1 MIRYELVTPRPVT
14 WGKIHLYGLL
24 GASMLASLA
33 APEAASSAEAVR
45 TAALPPATQNVREA
59 DLPSVLAFE
68 DAQRYRRIFDLQDAG
83 NWAASD
89 RDIAEI
95 NDRVLLGDVLAQRY
109 LHRGY
114 HTQYQELADWLA
126 SYADLPIARAIYPLA
141 LKRHPVGAPAPAKP
155 AFAQAAIRSPSDDD
169 FETPTASPGA
179 RSAADLER
187 AYRLKDSI
195 RRLAQVNPAKAEA
208 ILAGSEAKL
217 LLDDAD
223 MDEARGIIAEGYL
236 SAGDAQRAL
245 ELSANGHGAA
255 HPTAEWEAGLAD
267 WRLKQYSD
275 ARKHFEAAAKSP
287 AAGPLLASAAAF
299 WAARTALRNRHP
311 ELVNYWLGVAAQH
324 PHTFYGLL
332 ARRTLGVDTYFN
344 FDNGAFTEADA
355 RAIMSTPGGRR
366 ALAFLQIGDIAR
378 ADVELRGLAAR
389 GDVPLR
395 QSVAALADRA
405 NLPALSFQIAAAL
418 SSSSKRDHDRALFP
432 VPQWTPQGGFT
443 VDRALLFAL
452 MRQESQF
459 LPDAKSQAGA
469 VGLMQLM
476 PATAHSLATRIG
488 MTPHGKPDL
497 TDPEV
502 SLTLAQE
509 YIGELTG
516 NAGIGKSLLLI
527 AAAYNSGP
535 APIQRWLASPELRQD
550 PLLFVESIPSRET
563 RSFTRQVMAN
573 YWIYRQRLGQPTPD
587 LDALAAGRWPT
598 YTAFDAPSGQGGR
611 YAAN

>member
-33 APEAASSAEAVR
+33 APEAASGAEVVR
-45 TAALPPATQNVREA
+45 TAALPPSTQNVREA
-59 DLPSVLAFE
+59 DLPTVLAYE
-68 DAQRYRRIFDLQDAG
+68 DVRRYRRIFELQEAG
-83 NWAASD
+83 NWGASD
-89 RDIAEI
+89 LEIGQI
-95 NDRVLLGDVLAQRY
+95 NDRVLMGEVLAQRY
-109 LHRGY
+109 LHKGY
-114 HTQYQELADWLA
+114 HTTYSELAEWMA
-126 SYADLPIARAIYPLA
+126 NYADQPQARNIYPLA
-141 LKRHPVGAPAPAKP
+141 VKRHAGSAPAPAKP
-155 AFAQAAIRSPSDDD
+155 VFGQAPIRSGSDDD
-169 FETPTASPGA
+169 FDTPTASAGA
-179 RSAADLER
+179 RSAAELER
-187 AYRLKDSI
+187 TYRLKDAI

-208 ILAGSEAKL
+208 ILAGSEAKQ
-217 LLDDAD
+217 LLDSGD
-223 MDEARGIIAEGYL
+223 MDEVRGIIAEGYL

-245 ELSANGHGAA
+245 ELSATGSSAA
-255 HPTAEWEAGLAD
+255 RPSAEWEAGLAD
-267 WRLKQYSD
+267 WRLKQYGD
-275 ARKHFEAAAKSP
+275 ARAHFEAAAKSP
-287 AAGPLLASAAAF
+287 GAGPMLASAAAF
-299 WAARTALRNRHP
+299 WSARTALRNRHP

-344 FDNGAFTEADA
+344 FDNGAFTDADA

-366 ALAFLQIGDIAR
+366 ALALIQIGDIAR
-378 ADVELRGLAAR
+378 AEIELRGLAAR
-389 GDVPLR
+389 GDANLR
-395 QSVAALADRA
+395 LSVASLADRA

-459 LPDAKSQAGA
+459 LPEAKSQAGA

-476 PATAHSLATRIG
+476 PATAHSLAQRVG
-488 MTPHGKPDL
+488 MSSHGKPDL

-502 SLTLAQE
+502 SLTLAQL
-509 YIGELTG
+509 YIDELTSTT
-516 NAGIGKSLLLI
+516 GIGKSLLLI

-535 APIQRWLASPELRQD
+535 APIQRWLASADVRQD

-573 YWIYRQRLGQPTPD
+573 FWIYRQRLGQPTPD

-598 YTAFDAPSGQGGR
+598 YTAFDAPSGQGSR

>member
-1 MIRYELVTPRPVT
+1 MIRYELVTPRPGT

-24 GASMLASLA
+24 GASLLAGLA
-33 APEAASSAEAVR
+33 APEGASGAEVVR
-45 TAALPPATQNVREA
+45 TAALPPTQNVREA
-59 DLPSVLAFE
+59 DLPTVLAFE
-68 DAQRYRRIFDLQDAG
+68 DAQRYRRIFELQEAANWGAADL
-83 NWAASD
+83 
-89 RDIAEI
+89 DIDQI
-95 NDRVLLGDVLAQRY
+95 NDPVLMGDVLAQRY

-114 HTQYQELADWLA
+114 HTTYSELADWMA
-126 SYADLPIARAIYPLA
+126 SFSDQPQARNIYPLA
-141 LKRHPVGAPAPAKP
+141 LKRHPAGAPMPAKP
-155 AFAQAAIRSPSDDD
+155 AFGQASVRSGSDDD
-169 FETPTASPGA
+169 FDAPAASAGA
-179 RSAADLER
+179 RSAAELER

-208 ILAGSEAKL
+208 ILAGPEAKT
-217 LLDDAD
+217 LLDHAD
-223 MDEARGIIAEGYL
+223 MDEVRGIIAEGYL

-245 ELSANGHGAA
+245 ELSASGGNAA
-255 HPTAEWEAGLAD
+255 RPSAEWEAGLAD
-267 WRLKQYSD
+267 WRLKQYGD
-275 ARKHFEAAAKSP
+275 AGKHFEAAAKSP
-287 AAGPLLASAAAF
+287 AAGPKLASAAAF
-299 WAARTALRNRHP
+299 WSARTALRTRHP
-311 ELVNYWLGVAAQH
+311 ELVNYWLGIAAQH

-344 FDNGAFTEADA
+344 FDNGAFNEADA

-366 ALAFLQIGDIAR
+366 ALALLQIGDPVR
-378 ADVELRGLAAR
+378 AEVELRALADH
-389 GDVPLR
+389 GDAALR
-395 QSVAALADRA
+395 LSVAALADRA

-418 SSSSKRDHDRALFP
+418 SISGKRGGDRALFP

-459 LPDAKSQAGA
+459 LPEAKSQAGA

-476 PATAHSLATRIG
+476 PATAHSLAQRIG
-488 MTPHGKPDL
+488 MSNHGKPDL

-509 YIGELTG
+509 YIGELTS
-516 NAGIGKSLLLI
+516 NPAIGKSLLLI

-535 APIQRWLASPELRQD
+535 TPIQRWLESPEVRND
-550 PLLFVESIPSRET
+550 PLLFIESIPARET

-573 YWIYRQRLGQPTPD
+573 FWIYRQRLGQPTPD

-598 YTAFDAPSGQGGR
+598 YTAFDAPSGQGSR